1 MKIVLT
7 DNMKVCPDNFHIN
20 EIKFVKV
27 TPCKILSFP
36 SREEVF
42 AIVGGRSLIGKCAL
56 EISKTFPNC
65 KFVQLLSTGYDD
77 IDLSGFKEQ
86 SIIVSNASGIYDE
99 TVAEYVVF
107 MMLKYAKRY
116 HKSLKN
122 TFNRPLRNYHYIT
135 ELKGKTV
142 GIMGVGRI
150 GSRIAK
156 ILTGFDMNVIGYA
169 QNTQKKDYFS
179 EIHHLNTIRE
189 FFLTSDF
196 VINVLPHTKSTNG
209 FLTSEYFSFMKDNV
223 VFINVGRESIYSKD
237 ALIDFF
243 GNHKEAVAVLDIFE
257 LLPNPLSKLR
267 CLKNI
272 YITPRVAACSQ
283 ESDKELTALIS
294 SNLLSVFEG
303 KQPRNILY

>member
-7 DNMKVCPDNFHIN
+7 DNMKICPVNFHIN
-20 EIKFVKV
+20 EMKFIKV
-27 TPCKILSFP
+27 TPNNILSFP
-36 SREEVF
+36 TREEVF
-42 AIVGGRSLIGKCAL
+42 AIVGGRSLISKCTL

-86 SIIVSNASGIYDE
+86 DIIVSNASGIYDE
-99 TVAEYVVF
+99 TVAEYAVF

-142 GIMGVGRI
+142 GVMGVGRI

-156 ILTGFDMNVIGYA
+156 ILSGFDMNVIGYA
-169 QNTQKKDYFS
+169 QNTQKKEYFNK
-179 EIHHLNTIRE
+179 IYHLDTIRE
-189 FFLTSDF
+189 FFSTSDF
-196 VINVLPHTKSTNG
+196 IINVLPHTRSTIG
-209 FLTSEYFSFMKDNV
+209 FLNSEYFSLMKDNV
-223 VFINVGRESIYSKD
+223 AFINVGRESIYSKD
-237 ALIDFF
+237 VLIDFF
-243 GNHKEAVAVLDIFE
+243 KNHKDAVAVLDIFE
-257 LLPNPLSKLR
+257 LFPNPLSKLR
-267 CLKNI
+267 RLKNI
-272 YITPRVAACSQ
+272 FITPRIAAYSQ

-294 SNLLSVFEG
+294 SNLLSVFKG
-303 KQPRNILY
+303 KQPKNIIC